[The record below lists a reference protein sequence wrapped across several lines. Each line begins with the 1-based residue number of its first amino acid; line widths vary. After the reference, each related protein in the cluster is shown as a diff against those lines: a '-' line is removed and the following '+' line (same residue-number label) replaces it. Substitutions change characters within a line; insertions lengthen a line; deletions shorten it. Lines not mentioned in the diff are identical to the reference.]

1 MTTAEKKEKLLKKIQ
16 QVEDSDL
23 LEHLLLLIEAEIE
36 QKKRE
41 PYQLTEMEKEAIM
54 LAETDIEKSDVWS
67 EQEANKKTE
76 KWLPG

>member
-54 LAETDIEKSDVWS
+54 LAETDIEKSEVLS
-67 EQEANKKTE
+67 EQEANKQTE